1 MNLYAKWHDYG
12 KNKNKIIYSVKLPVL
27 TQWGGVFC
35 SPQAAFLGKT
45 LAAATEQTESV
56 ANSLLLAFVSL
67 SDLLLFL
74 IIGKGIGRLFAII
87 GPYRNQREANVA

>member
-1 MNLYAKWHDYG
+1 MQNDTTMG
-12 KNKNKIIYSVKLPVL
+12 KIKIKSFIPLNCQSWRNGEVFYSPL
-27 TQWGGVFC
+27 
-35 SPQAAFLGKT
+35 AAFLGKT